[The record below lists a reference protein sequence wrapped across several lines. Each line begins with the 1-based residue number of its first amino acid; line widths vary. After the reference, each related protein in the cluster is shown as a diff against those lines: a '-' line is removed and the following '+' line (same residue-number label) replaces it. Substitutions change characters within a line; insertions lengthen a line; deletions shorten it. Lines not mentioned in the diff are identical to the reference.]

1 MNMHPRFETAR
12 ASAIRE
18 VAVVSKILTD
28 LVRTLE
34 LIESDIA
41 AEEERASISDR
52 SDPKYPMLAR
62 SLIERRNNIKMTI
75 AALEQRITARVQ
87 GVATATDQRPRAR
100 PAATLRERPCPSE
113 CLSSNGDARP
123 VFSTVESRTR
133 PGP

>member
-12 ASAIRE
+12 ASAIQE
-18 VAVVSKILTD
+18 AAVVSKILID

-62 SLIERRNNIKMTI
+62 SLIERRNNIKTTI
-75 AALEQRITARVQ
+75 VALEQRITERAQ
-87 GVATATDQRPRAR
+87 GVATAMDQRPRIR
-100 PAATLRERPCPSE
+100 PAATLRERETVPFGMSE
-113 CLSSNGDARP
+113 QQR
-123 VFSTVESRTR
+123 
-133 PGP
+133 